1 MITNKLFKM
10 GGNMNVNY
18 KNTRKIN
25 LQLFLVYITLSKS
38 LFTKNGNILL
48 WGLLTYK
55 KQNV

>member
-1 MITNKLFKM
+1 
-10 GGNMNVNY
+10 MNVNQ

-38 LFTKNGNILL
+38 LFTKNGTILL